1 MLRPMHE
8 LSNQFRDAVSAFLD
22 RTGMARS
29 QLGREALGDPS
40 FVLRLMRGRAPRLAT
55 ADRLLAFMGESQ
67 IGPAFLAEVEAFLH
81 VTRTKPY
88 LFGQHAAGDP
98 SFVARLRAGVSP
110 RLDTVQRV
118 CAWMNEHC
126 GESERV
132 EIFAARFGSAP
143 AVNGAVRE
151 NVECNYEVNG
161 NGEAINMNDESARYL
176 DTREAARFLG
186 LSNRTLDRYRV
197 TGEGPVFH
205 RFGTRIRY
213 KQADL
218 DEWAAARRMRST
230 SDESM
235 GEWRTV

>member
-8 LSNQFRDAVSAFLD
+8 LSNQFRDAVSAFVN
-22 RTGMARS
+22 RTGVSRS

-40 FVLRLMRGRAPRLAT
+40 FVLRLMRGRAPRLDT
-55 ADRLLAFMGESQ
+55 ADRLLAFMGKSP
-67 IGPAFLAEVEAFLH
+67 IGPAFRSEVEAFLD

-88 LFGQHAAGDP
+88 LFGQLAAGDP
-98 SFVARLRAGVSP
+98 SFVARLREGVSP

-118 CAWMNEHC
+118 REWMAKNC
-126 GESERV
+126 GEAERV
-132 EIFAARFGSAP
+132 AIRAAHPETAP
-143 AVNGAVRE
+143 AFNGVARE
-151 NVECNYEVNG
+151 HVECKNEING
-161 NGEAINMNDESARYL
+161 NGDAINMNDESARYL

-213 KQADL
+213 AQADL
-218 DEWAAARRMRST
+218 EKWAAARRMRST

-235 GEWRTV
+235 GEWRTT

>member
-8 LSNQFRDAVSAFLD
+8 LSCQFRDAVSAFLD
-22 RTGMARS
+22 RDGMTHS

-40 FVLRLMRGRAPRLAT
+40 FVLRLMRGRAPRLDT
-55 ADRLLAFMGESQ
+55 ADRLLAFMGESP
-67 IGPAFLAEVEAFLH
+67 IGPGFRFEVEAFLD
-81 VTRTKPY
+81 VTGTKPY
-88 LFGQHAAGDP
+88 LFGQHAAGNP
-98 SFVARLRAGVSP
+98 SFVARLRGGVSP

-118 CAWMNEHC
+118 RTWMNEHS

-132 EIFAARFGSAP
+132 AMQASQSKTAP
-143 AVNGAVRE
+143 EGNGAARE
-151 NVECNYEVNG
+151 NVGCKNEVNG
-161 NGEAINMNDESARYL
+161 NGEVVIMNDESARYL
-176 DTREAARFLG
+176 DTREAARLLG

-213 KQADL
+213 AQADL

-230 SDESM
+230 SDERM
-235 GEWRTV
+235 GEWGAT